1 MEKKIKDELENK
13 NLSESTIKVYM
24 RNMRILNGNKELK
37 TLSFLTRK
45 DEIMN
50 KLNLKNENTKRNYL
64 ITICSILNSMSSN
77 TKLYKYY
84 YDELISLNR
93 KLKEHEG
100 KNIKSEKQD
109 ENWIEQDEV
118 NKILS
123 QRMDEAN
130 EIYEKYNE
138 YDILPNKKLYNKFLE
153 TLVLALYTL
162 QPPRRNKDY
171 ILMKIIKGEPKED
184 ADKDINYIDMKNG
197 YFYFNNYKT
206 SKTELKDGDSLK
218 IKINDKLFDL
228 IRKFNKFNDNNYLLS
243 NYDGNNY
250 TESNF
255 ITKILNNIFKDEN
268 KKISSTMLRHI
279 FLSNKFSDVTDE
291 QRDIAKKMS
300 HSVDMQKQ
308 YIKK

>member
-184 ADKDINYIDMKNG
+184 VDKDINYIDMKNG

-228 IRKFNKFNDNNYLLS
+228 IRKFNKFNDNDYLLS

>member
-1 MEKKIKDELENK
+1 METKIREQLESK
-13 NLSESTIKVYM
+13 NLSESTINVYM
-24 RNMRILNGNKELK
+24 RNLRILNDKKEIK
-37 TLSFLTRK
+37 SLSFLTRK

-50 KLNLKNENTKRNYL
+50 KLNNKNENTKRNYL

-84 YDELISLNR
+84 YDELINLNR
-93 KLKEHEG
+93 KLKEQES
-100 KNIKSEKQD
+100 KNIKTEKQD

-118 NKILS
+118 NKILFK
-123 QRMDEAN
+123 RMEEAN
-130 EIYEKYNE
+130 EIYEKYKE

-171 ILMKIIKGEPKED
+171 ILMKILKSEPKETD
-184 ADKDINYIDMKNG
+184 DKDINYIDMKNG

-206 SKTELKDGDSLK
+206 SKTELKDGSSLK

-228 IRKFNKFNDNNYLLS
+228 IRKFNKFNDNTYLLS

-279 FLSNKFSDVTDE
+279 FLSNKFSDVSNE
-291 QRDIAKKMS
+291 QQDIAKKMS